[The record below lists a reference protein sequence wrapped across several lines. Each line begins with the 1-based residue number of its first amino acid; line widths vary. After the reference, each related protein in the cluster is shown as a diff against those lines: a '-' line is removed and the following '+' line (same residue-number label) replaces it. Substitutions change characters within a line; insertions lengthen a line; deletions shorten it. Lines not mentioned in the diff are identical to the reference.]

1 MQQVLKGLPISKMTT
16 LADQVDGSTKPERL
30 LAILSGLS
38 GGLGAGLAAIGLYG
52 LLAYTVARRTNE
64 IGVRMAL
71 GATPREVTF
80 MVVKEALL
88 LVGIGLL
95 LGTPL
100 VLWIKR
106 VAANVILSLPT
117 MDAYPIVFAAVS
129 MLGVA
134 LLAAY
139 APARR
144 ASRVDPIEAL
154 WQE

>member
-1 MQQVLKGLPISKMTT
+1 MFSEFAIRTDGPPTRVAADVRSAMQQVLKGLPISKMTT

-64 IGVRMAL
+64 IGVRMA
-71 GATPREVTF
+71 
-80 MVVKEALL
+80 
-88 LVGIGLL
+88 
-95 LGTPL
+95 
-100 VLWIKR
+100 
-106 VAANVILSLPT
+106 ANVILSLPT

-154 WQE
+154 RQE